1 MSGETYNI
9 LSLVLSIV
17 TPVMILIFGWL
28 YASKQKRTDKI
39 EHLENQVD
47 DAESNKLK
55 KQLDT
60 IEDLCKA
67 NSSAVDALNRVVRE
81 LSTQQS
87 QLQISN
93 KINGKCTRELAYL
106 VTALSEGLRDNHLDG
121 NITSAVNR
129 YKKFEHEILGQLMT
143 GDDEG
148 FSTPGFK

>member
-1 MSGETYNI
+1 MEIFNT
-9 LSLVLSIV
+9 VMSIV
-17 TPVMILIFGWL
+17 TPLIILILGWI
-28 YASKQKRTDKI
+28 YVANQKKSEKI
-39 EHLENQVD
+39 EKLETKVD
-47 DAESNKLK
+47 DSEASKLK
-55 KQLDT
+55 KQLAT
-60 IEDLCKA
+60 IEDLCRA

-81 LSTQQS
+81 LSTQQQ

-143 GDDEG
+143 GDEAETSM
-148 FSTPGFK
+148 FSI